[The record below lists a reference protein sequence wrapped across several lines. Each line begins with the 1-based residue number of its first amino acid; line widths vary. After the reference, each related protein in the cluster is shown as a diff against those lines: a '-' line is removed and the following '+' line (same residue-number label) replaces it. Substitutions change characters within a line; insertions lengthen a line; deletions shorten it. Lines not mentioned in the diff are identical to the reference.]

1 MLNSQ
6 RCQMSIRNQI
16 RPTRRVSQQTSENG
30 RVTFRGLRD
39 PHVAAVKPSLDL
51 SPGGSY
57 GIWALKNSGVGYD
70 PQESEQTGPREA
82 HSRTI
87 IQTPLQPIPRGLV
100 LRE

>member
-6 RCQMSIRNQI
+6 CCQMSIRNQI

-30 RVTFRGLRD
+30 RVAFRGLRD
-39 PHVAAVKPSLDL
+39 PDVAAVKPSLDL

-70 PQESEQTGPREA
+70 P
-82 HSRTI
+82 
-87 IQTPLQPIPRGLV
+87 
-100 LRE
+100 